1 MTKILVYELYDVVE
15 MKKEHPCEKRSK
27 KFQIIRVGADIKMMC
42 LGCGHQIMMNR
53 VDFNKRFKKVL
64 SHELTKIEIK

>member
-1 MTKILVYELYDVVE
+1 MTKKLTYELYDVVE
-15 MKKEHPCEKRSK
+15 MKREHPCLTRSK
-27 KFQIIRVGADIKMMC
+27 KFQIIRVGADIKIMC

-64 SHELTKIEIK
+64 SHEENKIEIK